1 MTNTVKVEN
10 KGEGNVSLNDINQTV
25 IINNNNNIKN
35 ILDEFNEVALRKG
48 NDFSKFYAKIED
60 PNSFFYNISRKNL
73 FLRNTFFSQKDIY
86 FGDIYVPLDIKL
98 SENLVKVRNNEV
110 IHNEKITIDD
120 NFLVEKIINDNIVN
134 IVGWA
139 GQGKSTVLCKM
150 FINQIHKGSMIP
162 IFLSFRNIN
171 HSILIELHR
180 LFKDSNIECSEG
192 DIVALLRSKKIL
204 LILDAFDE
212 IRSDDLKFT
221 LTNEIKRMQQNY
233 GLAIICSSRPGT
245 YLCDQVGI
253 ENYNLQ
259 EIQLETIVEIINK
272 TRAIPDDKDKILNL
286 LNTNKNVQKSL
297 RTPLLTILFVK
308 IYPDMEIIPQHAK
321 DFYDQIFN
329 LLYSSHDKSK
339 QGNQIYRSLNK
350 RYKHSDTKF
359 TFSLLSFI
367 SFLNNRNSFNL
378 DIAEEYISSGINTFK
393 NKIPKEI
400 IGLDSNLFLRELIE
414 CTSLLI
420 YDGLDNGKDLYS
432 FLHKTIQEYYAAHFF
447 KEFIKNETSS
457 EQLEFFIDFIKE
469 KMFSDPTY
477 IVEFLKFISVLDIN
491 FTRDNILIPFLEK
504 YFYHQTK
511 NIDDMLLFSKN
522 ILEDSILASVNFKV
536 VSQTEQTEQMTNTHL
551 ILDKKLS
558 RKNSYYYAQETT
570 MISLSVDSK
579 IREIIRAIA
588 YIFDLDSKI
597 EELFSKLMSE
607 ITNFKAT
614 DIFPLSLS
622 EESKLERGNVV
633 KRDFQFTFNDLKS
646 KKNYKETY
654 KKVTSTLD
662 ELNLEIYDIYKL
674 LKFDESQFNSTDN
687 NPVESLKGLF
697 R

>member
-10 KGEGNVSLNDINQTV
+10 KGEGNVGLNDINQTV
-25 IINNNNNIKN
+25 IINNNNIKN

-139 GQGKSTVLCKM
+139 GQGKSTVLCKI
-150 FINQIHKGSMIP
+150 FINQIQKGSMIP

-272 TRAIPDDKDKILNL
+272 TRAIPDDKNKILSL
-286 LNTNKNVQKSL
+286 LKSNENVQKSL
-297 RTPLLTILFVK
+297 RTPLLTILFIK

-339 QGNQIYRSLNK
+339 QGNQIHRSLNK

-378 DIAEEYISSGINTFK
+378 DIAEEYLSSGINTFK

-400 IGLDSNLFLRELIE
+400 ISLDSNLFLRELIE

-420 YDGLDNGKDLYS
+420 HDGLDNGKDIYS

-491 FTRDNILIPFLEK
+491 FTRDNILIPFLDK
-504 YFYHQTK
+504 YFYHQPK

-536 VSQTEQTEQMTNTHL
+536 VSKTVQTEKMTNTHL

-558 RKNSYYYAQETT
+558 RKNGYYSVQETT
-570 MISLSVDSK
+570 MISMSVDSK

-622 EESKLERGNVV
+622 EEYKLERGNVV

-646 KKNYKETY
+646 KKNYKEIY

-662 ELNLEIYDIYKL
+662 ELNLEIYHIYKL